1 MKAHIFLIM
10 PGEFYSGKVYRLEDI
25 NTTVTIIKLTQLG
38 IGSCKLRNLFLH
50 QNGLTDLT
58 EIWNQDFL
66 GDDASFE

>member
-25 NTTVTIIKLTQLG
+25 NENMTTVTIIKLTQLG

-58 EIWNQDFL
+58 EI
-66 GDDASFE
+66 

>member
-25 NTTVTIIKLTQLG
+25 NENMTTVTIIKLTQLG
-38 IGSCKLRNLFLH
+38 IGSCKIRNLFLH

-58 EIWNQDFL
+58 EI
-66 GDDASFE
+66 